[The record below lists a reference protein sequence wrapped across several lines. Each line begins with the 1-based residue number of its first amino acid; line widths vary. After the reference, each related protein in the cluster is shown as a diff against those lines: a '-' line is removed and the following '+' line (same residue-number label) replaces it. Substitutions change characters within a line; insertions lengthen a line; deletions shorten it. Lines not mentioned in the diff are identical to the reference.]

1 VRFVSGEMA
10 SYAEHMQLETS
21 RCLLRQF
28 TADDRYR
35 LAEIA
40 NDRRISRN
48 LTDRF
53 PYPYSIEDADEW
65 IELTS
70 QQEPVR
76 HFAVEVDGELVGG
89 IGLDPMGGEKRHVA
103 EVGYWLAPSHW
114 GQGIATEALKAI
126 VGYTFETFPQ
136 VSCLQASVYGWN
148 PASGR
153 VLEKCGF
160 HLEATLPNAII
171 KDAETTDEH
180 IYSLNRIPREQTPRS
195 SDPEQ

>member
-1 VRFVSGEMA
+1 MV
-10 SYAEHMQLETS
+10 SYAEHMQLETR
-21 RCLLRQF
+21 RCRLRPF

-70 QQEPVR
+70 QQEPGR
-76 HFAVEVDGELVGG
+76 HFAIEVDRDLVGG
-89 IGLDPMGGEKRHVA
+89 IGLDPIGGEKRHVA
-103 EVGYWLAPSHW
+103 AVGYWLAPSYW
-114 GQGIATEALKAI
+114 GQGIATEALQAM
-126 VGYTFETFPQ
+126 VGYAFETIPQ
-136 VSCLQASVYGWN
+136 LSRLQASVYGWN

-160 HLEATLPNAII
+160 HLEATLREAII
-171 KDAETTDEH
+171 KDTETTDEH
-180 IYSLNRIPREQTPRS
+180 IYALMKNPREQTLRS
-195 SDPEQ
+195 TDPEQ